1 MNISEA
7 FVQLLKDRA
16 DIESVVSSYVQLKR
30 KGRTLWGLCP
40 FHSEKTPSFTVSP
53 DNGLFHCFGCGAGG
67 DVITFIRKM
76 ENLDYPEAVQ
86 LLCERTGLA
95 LPEEDS
101 EQAGVSRL
109 RQRIYEINRAA
120 ARFFH
125 NCLLSSEGTPGL
137 TYLRQRGLTDN
148 TIRHF
153 GLGYAP
159 NQWNA
164 LHRHLHSMG
173 YSDQELV
180 TAKVAAVGKKGLP
193 FDLFRGRVMFPII
206 DLRGNVVAFGARALG
221 DEQPKYL
228 NTGDT
233 PVFKKSRNLFALNF
247 AKGQKSS
254 YLILC
259 EGYMDVIA
267 LHQAG
272 FRMAV
277 ATLGT
282 ALTPEQARILT
293 QYTSEVL
300 LSYDADAA
308 GQKATKRASAI
319 LDQVGLQIRVL
330 KVENAKDPD
339 EFIKKFGPARFK
351 ALLEKSQNAVDYQL
365 SSLKN
370 GLDLDT
376 QEGKLAYLRAAA
388 KVVAGLQSPLERD
401 LYAGRLSEEYGMA
414 KTALVTAI
422 EAGRKKALREKK
434 REEEHQLISPPRQ
447 PNRPVN
453 PQRAA
458 NQQAAQCEDAL
469 LMALYRNPDYY
480 PWMKEQLQPQD
491 FATDLGRRIYVAM
504 CDALSQHRAIDP
516 LALSALFNNDEMGEI
531 TALIWKSAQLSY
543 SAQETQEI
551 IHRLKQ
557 FRTEKTDAE
566 LLGMDPTD
574 IQSYLKGRKN
584 TL

>member
-7 FVQLLKDRA
+7 FVQQLKDRA

-67 DVITFIRKM
+67 DVITFIRKI
-76 ENLDYPEAVQ
+76 ENLDYPEAIQ
-86 LLCERTGLA
+86 LLCERTGLT

-101 EQAGVSRL
+101 EQAGISRL

-125 NCLLSSEGTPGL
+125 HCLLSSEGTAGL
-137 TYLRQRGLTDN
+137 AYLRQRGLTDH

-164 LHRHLHSMG
+164 LQRHLHSMG

-180 TAKVAAVGKKGLP
+180 TAKVAAVGKKGVP

-221 DEQPKYL
+221 EEQPKYL

-247 AKGQKSS
+247 AKGQKFSF
-254 YLILC
+254 LILC

-272 FRMAV
+272 FQMAI

-293 QYTSEVL
+293 QYTSQVL

-308 GQKATKRASAI
+308 GQNATKRASAI

-330 KVENAKDPD
+330 KVEDAKDPD
-339 EFIKKFGPARFK
+339 EFIKKFGSARFK
-351 ALLEKSQNAVDYQL
+351 MLLEKSQNAVDYQL

-401 LYAGRLSEEYGMA
+401 LYASRLSEEYGMA
-414 KTALVTAI
+414 KAALVTAI
-422 EAGRKKALREKK
+422 ESGRKKALREKK

-453 PQRAA
+453 LQRAA

-480 PWMKEQLQPQD
+480 SWMKEQLQPQD
-491 FATDLGRRIYVAM
+491 FATDLGRRIYIAM

-543 SAQETQEI
+543 STQETQEI

-557 FRTEKTDAE
+557 FQSEKTDAE

>member
-1 MNISEA
+1 MNIPES
-7 FVQLLKDRA
+7 FVQQLKDRA
-16 DIESVVSSYVQLKR
+16 DIESVVGSYVQLKR

-67 DVITFIRKM
+67 DVITFIRKI

-86 LLCERTGLA
+86 LLCQRTGLA
-95 LPEEDS
+95 LPEEEL
-101 EQAGVSRL
+101 EQAGASRL

-125 NCLLSSEGTPGL
+125 SCLLSEEGRPGL
-137 TYLRQRGLTDN
+137 AYLRQRGLTDG

-159 NQWNA
+159 NQWDA
-164 LHRHLHSMG
+164 LLKHLRSMG
-173 YSDQELV
+173 YQEQELV
-180 TAKVAAVGKKGLP
+180 AAKVAAVGKRGNP

-206 DLRGNVVAFGARALG
+206 DLRGNVVAFGARAMG
-221 DEQPKYL
+221 EEQPKYL

-247 AKGQKSS
+247 AKNQKSS

-272 FRMAV
+272 FQMAV

-282 ALTPEQARILT
+282 ALTPEQARILA
-293 QYTSEVL
+293 QYTKEVL
-300 LSYDADAA
+300 LSYDVDAA
-308 GQKATKRASAI
+308 GQNATKRASAI
-319 LDQVGLQIRVL
+319 LDQAGLQIRVL
-330 KVENAKDPD
+330 KVEGAKDPD

-376 QEGKLAYLRAAA
+376 QEGVLAYLRGAA
-388 KVVAGLQSPLERD
+388 KVVATLQSPLERD

-414 KTALVTAI
+414 KTALIATM
-422 EAGRKKALREKK
+422 EADRKKAGKEKK
-434 REEEHQLISPPRQ
+434 REEERQLVAPPKQ
-447 PNRPVN
+447 ASRPAN
-453 PQRAA
+453 PQRIA
-458 NQQAAQCEDAL
+458 NPQAAQCEDAL
-469 LMALYRNPDYY
+469 LIALYRNPDYY
-480 PWMKEQLQPQD
+480 PWMQEQLRPED
-491 FATDLGRRIYVAM
+491 FVTDLNRRIYIAI
-504 CDALSQHRAIDP
+504 CDALSQQRAVDP

-531 TALIWKSAQLSY
+531 TALIWKSEQLCY
-543 SAQETQEI
+543 SAQEAQEI
-551 IHRLKQ
+551 MRKLKSLK
-557 FRTEKTDAE
+557 EIKTDAE
-566 LLGMDPTD
+566 LLGMEATD